1 MATDY
6 KKNAQ
11 EAKAIAK
18 SNPAAAKVIAQA
30 TKTGEGLSN
39 NELTFIKNNA
49 SSITAKTNP
58 VAFLGTLQ
66 SRIDANARVAGGTS
80 TGQGTTTTTG
90 NVVDPST
97 IYAQARDDAE
107 RRSAYAILED
117 TFKAYNLEELVPEI
131 KKYLQQNL
139 SAAEA
144 TLQLRQTPTYKTRF
158 KGNEGRL
165 AKGLPAYS
173 PAEYLQ
179 AEETYANL
187 LNSNNLSGLSNK
199 ETFSKLISGGVS
211 PAEAQDRINNVFN
224 KIDNASD
231 DVKNELGRYFSQFG
245 VGDATVQ
252 RNQIAEA
259 ILSGEDPAM
268 KLESN
273 IKKAQLRA
281 GATAAKYTLP
291 EERVATVEKLL
302 SEAGVSNVY
311 AAGQQGFQTLAQIEP
326 QAEALS
332 ARYQTEAA
340 TQEELQKEAFLGL
353 KSERRRKAEESE
365 KAAFKGAAG
374 TTQASLAQQS
384 KGSF

>member
-1 MATDY
+1 MAKVDSKGKVTVQKGDTPT
-6 KKNAQ
+6 K
-11 EAKAIAK
+11 IAK
-18 SNPAAAKVIAQA
+18 DLGISVAQVNAAIKANPTLAARQKSGKTVLFSGTTFKVPA
-30 TKTGEGLSN
+30 L
-39 NELTFIKNNA
+39 
-49 SSITAKTNP
+49 
-58 VAFLGTLQ
+58 
-66 SRIDANARVAGGTS
+66 
-80 TGQGTTTTTG
+80 TTTTPTGGDSGSGGGGGGSGGGG
-90 NVVDPST
+90 NVGDPN
-97 IYAQARDDAE
+97 IAYAQARDAAE

-131 KKYLQQNL
+131 KKYLQQGL
-139 SAAEA
+139 SSAEA

-231 DVKNELGRYFSQFG
+231 DVKNELGRYFSQYG
-245 VGDATVQ
+245 VGDPLIQ

-259 ILSGEDPAM
+259 ILSGENPAM

-273 IKKAQLRA
+273 IKRAQLRA

-302 SEAGVSNVY
+302 SEAGVNNVY

-326 QAEALS
+326 
-332 ARYQTEAA
+332 A
-340 TQEELQKEAFLGL
+340 TQTLAERYNSPTVSASELEKEAFLGL
-353 KSERRRKAEESE
+353 RSERRKKLEEQE
-365 KAAFKGAAG
+365 KATFKGSAG
-374 TTQASLAQQS
+374 TTQVSLAQQ
-384 KGSF
+384 GIGTF

>member
-1 MATDY
+1 M
-6 KKNAQ
+6 
-11 EAKAIAK
+11 
-18 SNPAAAKVIAQA
+18 
-30 TKTGEGLSN
+30 
-39 NELTFIKNNA
+39 
-49 SSITAKTNP
+49 
-58 VAFLGTLQ
+58 
-66 SRIDANARVAGGTS
+66 
-80 TGQGTTTTTG
+80 
-90 NVVDPST
+90 
-97 IYAQARDDAE
+97 
-107 RRSAYAILED
+107 
-117 TFKAYNLEELVPEI
+117 
-131 KKYLQQNL
+131 
-139 SAAEA
+139 
-144 TLQLRQTPTYKTRF
+144 
-158 KGNEGRL
+158 
-165 AKGLPAYS
+165 PAYS

-199 ETFSKLISGGVS
+199 QTFSKLISGGVS

-302 SEAGVSNVY
+302 SEAGVSNTY

-332 ARYQTEAA
+332 ARYQMEAA

-353 KSERRRKAEESE
+353 KSERRKKSEEAE
-365 KAAFKGAAG
+365 KAAFKGSAG
-374 TTQASLAQQS
+374 TTQVSLGQQS
-384 KGSF
+384 KGNF

>member
-1 MATDY
+1 MAKVDSKGKVTVQKGDTPT
-6 KKNAQ
+6 K
-11 EAKAIAK
+11 IAK
-18 SNPAAAKVIAQA
+18 DLGISVAQVNAAIKANPTLAARQKSGKTVLFSGTTFKVPA
-30 TKTGEGLSN
+30 L
-39 NELTFIKNNA
+39 
-49 SSITAKTNP
+49 
-58 VAFLGTLQ
+58 
-66 SRIDANARVAGGTS
+66 
-80 TGQGTTTTTG
+80 TTTTPTGGDSGSGGGGGGSGGGG
-90 NVVDPST
+90 NVGDPN
-97 IYAQARDDAE
+97 IAYAQARDAAE

-131 KKYLQQNL
+131 KKYLQQGL
-139 SAAEA
+139 SSAEA

-231 DVKNELGRYFSQFG
+231 DVKNELGRYFSQYG
-245 VGDATVQ
+245 VGDPLIQ

-259 ILSGEDPAM
+259 ILSGENPAM

-273 IKKAQLRA
+273 IKRAQLRA

-302 SEAGVSNVY
+302 SEAGVNNVY

-326 QAEALS
+326 
-332 ARYQTEAA
+332 A
-340 TQEELQKEAFLGL
+340 TQTLAERYGSPTVSASELEKEAFLGL
-353 KSERRRKAEESE
+353 KSERRKKLEEQE
-365 KAAFKGAAG
+365 KATFKGSAG
-374 TTQASLAQQS
+374 TTQVSLAQQ
-384 KGSF
+384 GIGTF

>member
-1 MATDY
+1 MAKVDSKGKVTVQKGDTPT
-6 KKNAQ
+6 K
-11 EAKAIAK
+11 IAK
-18 SNPAAAKVIAQA
+18 DLGISVAQVNAAIKANPTLAARQSSGKTVLFSGTTFKVPA
-30 TKTGEGLSN
+30 L
-39 NELTFIKNNA
+39 
-49 SSITAKTNP
+49 
-58 VAFLGTLQ
+58 
-66 SRIDANARVAGGTS
+66 
-80 TGQGTTTTTG
+80 TTTTPTGGDSGSGGGGGGSGGGG
-90 NVVDPST
+90 NVGDPN
-97 IYAQARDDAE
+97 IAYAQARDAAE

-131 KKYLQQNL
+131 KKYLQQGL
-139 SAAEA
+139 SSAEA

-231 DVKNELGRYFSQFG
+231 DVKNELGRYFSQYG
-245 VGDATVQ
+245 VGDPLIQ

-259 ILSGEDPAM
+259 ILSGENPAM

-273 IKKAQLRA
+273 IKRAQLRA

-302 SEAGVSNVY
+302 SEAGVNNVY

-326 QAEALS
+326 
-332 ARYQTEAA
+332 A
-340 TQEELQKEAFLGL
+340 TQTLAERYNSPTVSASELEKEAFLGL
-353 KSERRRKAEESE
+353 RSERRKKLEEQE
-365 KAAFKGAAG
+365 KATFKGSAG
-374 TTQASLAQQS
+374 TTQVSLAQQ
-384 KGSF
+384 GIGTF

>member
-1 MATDY
+1 MAKVDSKGKVTVQKGDTPT
-6 KKNAQ
+6 K
-11 EAKAIAK
+11 IAK
-18 SNPAAAKVIAQA
+18 DLGISVAQVNAAIKANPTLAARQKSGKTVLFSGTTFKVPA
-30 TKTGEGLSN
+30 L
-39 NELTFIKNNA
+39 
-49 SSITAKTNP
+49 
-58 VAFLGTLQ
+58 
-66 SRIDANARVAGGTS
+66 
-80 TGQGTTTTTG
+80 TTTTPTTTTTTATVPPPITG
-90 NVVDPST
+90 NVVDPGVT
-97 IYAQARDDAE
+97 YAQARDDAE

-131 KKYLQQNL
+131 KKYLQQGL
-139 SAAEA
+139 SSAEA

-231 DVKNELGRYFSQFG
+231 DVKNELGRYFSQYG
-245 VGDATVQ
+245 VGDPLIQ

-259 ILSGEDPAM
+259 ILSGENPAM

-273 IKKAQLRA
+273 IKRAQLRA

-302 SEAGVSNVY
+302 SEAGVNNVY

-326 QAEALS
+326 
-332 ARYQTEAA
+332 A
-340 TQEELQKEAFLGL
+340 TQTLAERYNSPTVSVSELEKEAFLGL
-353 KSERRRKAEESE
+353 RSERRKKLEEQE
-365 KAAFKGAAG
+365 KATFKGSAG
-374 TTQASLAQQS
+374 TTQVSLAQQ
-384 KGSF
+384 GIGTF

>member
-1 MATDY
+1 MAKPTRQEY
-6 KKNAQ
+6 LKQQAAKLPPAQ
-11 EAKAIAK
+11 QKAALAQI
-18 SNPAAAKVIAQA
+18 SAAAKGGVSKEELTKLDSQFNTVLYGASGMGGTAGAAPWMQA
-30 TKTGEGLSN
+30 TTP
-39 NELTFIKNNA
+39 A
-49 SSITAKTNP
+49 P
-58 VAFLGTLQ
+58 VPPP
-66 SRIDANARVAGGTS
+66 
-80 TGQGTTTTTG
+80 
-90 NVVDPST
+90 VDPS
-97 IYAQARDDAE
+97 IAYAQAQSEAE

-131 KKYLQQNL
+131 KKYLQQGL

-144 TLQLRQTPTYKTRF
+144 TLQLRNTPTYKTRF
-158 KGNEGRL
+158 QGNEGRI

-199 ETFSKLISGGVS
+199 QTFSKLISGGVS

-273 IKKAQLRA
+273 IKRAQLRA

-302 SEAGVSNVY
+302 SEAGVSNTY

-326 QAEALS
+326 QAQTLS
-332 ARYQTEAA
+332 ERYQMEAA

>member
-1 MATDY
+1 MAKVDSKGKVTVQKGDTPT
-6 KKNAQ
+6 K
-11 EAKAIAK
+11 IAK
-18 SNPAAAKVIAQA
+18 DLGISVAQVNAAIKANPTLAARQSSGKTVLFSGTTFKVPA
-30 TKTGEGLSN
+30 L
-39 NELTFIKNNA
+39 
-49 SSITAKTNP
+49 
-58 VAFLGTLQ
+58 
-66 SRIDANARVAGGTS
+66 
-80 TGQGTTTTTG
+80 TTTTPTGGDSGSGGGGGGSGGGG
-90 NVVDPST
+90 NVDNPN
-97 IYAQARDDAE
+97 IAYAQARDAAE

-131 KKYLQQNL
+131 KKYLQQGL
-139 SAAEA
+139 SSAEA

-231 DVKNELGRYFSQFG
+231 DVKNELGRYFSQYG
-245 VGDATVQ
+245 VGDPLIQ

-259 ILSGEDPAM
+259 ILSGENPAM

-273 IKKAQLRA
+273 IKRAQLRA

-302 SEAGVSNVY
+302 SEAGVNNVY

-326 QAEALS
+326 
-332 ARYQTEAA
+332 A
-340 TQEELQKEAFLGL
+340 TQTLAERYNSPTVSVSELEKEAFLGL
-353 KSERRRKAEESE
+353 RSERRKKLEEQE
-365 KAAFKGAAG
+365 KATFKGSAG
-374 TTQASLAQQS
+374 TTQVSLAQQ
-384 KGSF
+384 GIGTF